1 MATGYEIKR
10 LRTQEKKS
18 AQEVADF
25 IGVDAARLRKW
36 EERDT
41 DPKDSGDLK
50 KVLEYFNIEALT
62 DLSKFDKFKFSHKV
76 SSAGPDLYKEK
87 YIALLE
93 QQLAQANENLAKVTE
108 AAKKQAEIIEGSL
121 KELLKKK

>member
-25 IGVDAARLRKW
+25 IGVDASRLRKW

-41 DPKDSGDLK
+41 DPKDTGDIK
-50 KVLEYFNIEALT
+50 KVLEYFNIESLS
-62 DLSKFDKFKFSHKV
+62 DLSKFDKFKFSHKL
-76 SSAGPDLYKEK
+76 SSEEAGLYKEK

-93 QQLAQANENLAKVTE
+93 QQLAQTNAHLTQANEVIKT
-108 AAKKQAEIIEGSL
+108 SL
-121 KELLKKK
+121 QELVNILKSK